1 MRKII
6 SIIFKIIGW
15 PLVVIGFVCFFAR
28 ICFSPLYEQFNIPGS
43 IVGAAIT
50 FIIGYG
56 LRELGYRIGKPKNS
70 EESLVTPSQE
80 ITPKK
85 QKPANTRK
93 KIQWRKIM
101 LSVLLFGIF
110 AYCLGCGGEGDSIT
124 AFMIVVY
131 IPFYGLLFYYYMRL
145 IWKYGRK
152 ITRTQILLLPILQ
165 KINILQDYKEDIT
178 DRKRLFSTSFYG
190 LVLSVLCPAIIST
203 MYYDMNHHIHEYYG
217 ICYFL
222 LFLPILVWI
231 ISLSKGLFYDWL
243 LDKRPSDNRQ
253 NHDI

>member
-1 MRKII
+1 MRKVI
-6 SIIFKIIGW
+6 SIIFKVIGW
-15 PLVVIGFVCFFAR
+15 PLVVIGFVSFFAR
-28 ICFSPLYEQFNIPGS
+28 ICFSPLYEQYNIPGS
-43 IVGAAIT
+43 IIGAAIT

-56 LRELGYRIGKPKNS
+56 LRELGYRIGKPKKS
-70 EESLVTPSQE
+70 EENPTIPLQNIEHDKGKS
-80 ITPKK
+80 
-85 QKPANTRK
+85 ANSRK
-93 KIQWRKIM
+93 RIQWRKIM

-110 AYCLGCGGEGDSIT
+110 AYCSGCVDEGDSIT

-131 IPFYGLLFYYYMRL
+131 IPLYCFLFYYYVRL

-165 KINILQDYKEDIT
+165 KINILQDYTDDIT

-203 MYYDMNHHIHEYYG
+203 MYYDVGHRIYEYYG
-217 ICYFL
+217 SLCYI
-222 LFLPILVWI
+222 LPFIPIIAWI

-243 LDKRPSDNRQ
+243 LDKSTNEQQKP
-253 NHDI
+253 

>member
-1 MRKII
+1 MKKVI
-6 SIIFKIIGW
+6 SIIFKVIGW
-15 PLVVIGFVCFFAR
+15 PLVIIGFVSFFAR
-28 ICFSPLYEQFNIPGS
+28 IFLHPLYEQYDIPGS
-43 IVGAAIT
+43 IIGAAIT
-50 FIIGYG
+50 FIIGYSIK
-56 LRELGYRIGKPKNS
+56 ELGNKIGKSEKS
-70 EESLVTPSQE
+70 EESLTIHSD
-80 ITPKK
+80 KK
-85 QKPANTRK
+85 KPLKVKSANTRK

-101 LSVLLFGIF
+101 LSILLFGIF
-110 AYCLGCGGEGDSIT
+110 AYCSGCVDEGDSIT

-145 IWKYGRK
+145 IWKYDRK
-152 ITRTQILLLPILQ
+152 ITMAQILLLPILQ
-165 KINILQDYKEDIT
+165 KINILRDYKDDIT
-178 DRKRLFSTSFYG
+178 DRKRLLSTSFYG

>member
-1 MRKII
+1 MRKVI
-6 SIIFKIIGW
+6 SIIFKVLGW
-15 PLVVIGFVCFFAR
+15 PLVVIGFVSFFAR
-28 ICFSPLYEQFNIPGS
+28 ICLSPLYEQYNIPGS
-43 IVGAAIT
+43 IIGAAIT

-70 EESLVTPSQE
+70 EESLVIPSQE

-85 QKPANTRK
+85 QKTVNTRK

-101 LSVLLFGIF
+101 LSILLFGVF
-110 AYCLGCGGEGDSIT
+110 AYCSGGVDEGDSIT

-131 IPFYGLLFYYYMRL
+131 IPFYCLLFYYYVRL

-152 ITRTQILLLPILQ
+152 MTMAQILLLPLLQ
-165 KINILQDYKEDIT
+165 KINILRDYKDDIS
-178 DRKRLFSTSFYG
+178 DRKRLFSTTFYG
-190 LVLSVLCPAIIST
+190 LVLSVFCPAIIST

-222 LFLPILVWI
+222 LFLPIIVWI
-231 ISLSKGLFYDWL
+231 IGLSKGLFYDWL
-243 LDKRPSDNRQ
+243 LDKSSNERQ
-253 NHDI
+253 KP